1 MKTGTA
7 KRDKKFTLFAGP
19 CFTLCKILYNS
30 GDDVELRITDSP
42 LFCSKGG
49 NVALEEKKNIKQTLM
64 KKLLERQE
72 EAKVIRK
79 IVGLV
84 ILCLVIVIGGTG
96 IGGYLY
102 VNSALKPVDPGN
114 TKPVKVEIPIGSGVT
129 SIGNILEEKGIV
141 KNSTVFKYYVKFNNE
156 AGFQAGSY
164 DLTPSM
170 TLNEI
175 VNSLKT
181 GKVMRKAEF
190 KITIP
195 EGLQLDQIAEII
207 AEKSPYKKDEIEQ
220 KLNDKKW
227 LEQLKEEYPELIT
240 DEILNKDI
248 KRPLEGYLYP
258 ATYPF
263 YEKKPSL
270 DTILKKMI
278 AQTNEVLAQ
287 YQEAMTAND
296 YTPHELLTLSSLIEE
311 EATEKADRG
320 KISSVFYNRMEE
332 GMPLQ
337 TDPTVLYA
345 LGKHKDKT
353 VYKDLEVDSPYN
365 TYQVKGLPPGPIANA
380 GVSSIEAALQ
390 PEDTEY
396 YYFLAASNGSVYYS
410 ETLDEHNEKK
420 AKYITNK
427 EE

>member
-1 MKTGTA
+1 
-7 KRDKKFTLFAGP
+7 L
-19 CFTLCKILYNS
+19 L
-30 GDDVELRITDSP
+30 E
-42 LFCSKGG
+42 KG
-49 NVALEEKKNIKQTLM
+49 NKEMEDKKNIKETLM

-79 IVGLV
+79 IVGLI
-84 ILCLVIVIGGTG
+84 ILSLFIIIGGTAV
-96 IGGYLY
+96 GGYLY
-102 VNSALKPVDPGN
+102 INSALKPVNPDD

-129 SIGNILEEKGIV
+129 SIGNALEENGIV
-141 KNSTVFKYYVKFNNE
+141 KNGTVFKYYVKFNNE
-156 AGFQAGSY
+156 SGFQAGSY

-190 KITIP
+190 KITLP
-195 EGLQLDQIAEII
+195 EGLQLDKITEII
-207 AEKSPYKKDEIEQ
+207 ADNSPYNKGEIEK

-227 LEQLKEEYPELIT
+227 LKQLKKKYPNLIT
-240 DEILNKDI
+240 DEILHKDI

-258 ATYPF
+258 ATYSF

-270 DTILKKMI
+270 EKILTKMI
-278 AQTNEVLAQ
+278 AQTDEVLAQ
-287 YQEAMTAND
+287 YQASMAEMEYTA
-296 YTPHELLTLSSLIEE
+296 HELLTLSSLIEE

-320 KISSVFYNRMEE
+320 KISSVFYNRIDE

-345 LGKHKDKT
+345 LGEHKSRT
-353 VYKDLEVDSPYN
+353 VYKDLKVDSPYN
-365 TYQVKGLPPGPIANA
+365 TYKVKGLPPGPIANA
-380 GVSSIEAALQ
+380 GTSSIEAALQ
-390 PEDTEY
+390 PEDTNY
-396 YYFLAASNGSVYYS
+396 YYFLASSNGSVYYS

-420 AKYITNK
+420 AKYITNQS
-427 EE
+427 E

>member
-1 MKTGTA
+1 
-7 KRDKKFTLFAGP
+7 
-19 CFTLCKILYNS
+19 LYNS
-30 GDDVELRITDSP
+30 GDDVELPLTDIP

-49 NVALEEKKNIKQTLM
+49 NIALEKNKNIKETLM

-84 ILCLVIVIGGTG
+84 ILCLVIIIGGTA

-102 VNSALKPVDPGN
+102 VNSALKPVDPDN

-129 SIGNILEEKGIV
+129 SIGNILEEEGIV
-141 KNSTVFKYYVKFNNE
+141 KNSTIFKYYVKFNNE
-156 AGFQAGSY
+156 SGFQAGSY

-195 EGLQLDQIAEII
+195 EGLQLDQIAELI
-207 AEKSPYKKDEIEQ
+207 ADKSPYKKEEIVD

-227 LEQLKEEYPELIT
+227 LEQLKQEYPALIT
-240 DEILNKDI
+240 DEILKKEI

-270 DTILKKMI
+270 EAILMKMI

-287 YQEAMTAND
+287 YEGAMADREYTA
-296 YTPHELLTLSSLIEE
+296 HELLTLSSLIEE

-320 KISSVFYNRMEE
+320 KISSVFYNRIEE

-345 LGKHKDKT
+345 LGKHKKRT

-365 TYQVKGLPPGPIANA
+365 TYKVKGLPPGPIANA
-380 GVSSIEAALQ
+380 GVSSIEAALE

-396 YYFLAASNGSVYYS
+396 YYFLASANGSVYYS
-410 ETLDEHNEKK
+410 ETLEEHNEKK

>member
-1 MKTGTA
+1 MK
-7 KRDKKFTLFAGP
+7 
-19 CFTLCKILYNS
+19 
-30 GDDVELRITDSP
+30 
-42 LFCSKGG
+42 
-49 NVALEEKKNIKQTLM
+49 ALEEKKKIKDTLM

-84 ILCLVIVIGGTG
+84 ILCLVILIGGTA

-102 VNSALKPVDPGN
+102 VNSALKPVDPDN
-114 TKPVKVEIPIGSGVT
+114 TDPVKVEIPIGSGVT
-129 SIGNILEEKGIV
+129 SIGNILEDKGIV

-207 AEKSPYKKDEIEQ
+207 AEKSPYKKDEVEK

-227 LEQLKEEYPELIT
+227 LEQLKKEYPELIT
-240 DEILNKDI
+240 DEILKKEI

-263 YEKKPSL
+263 YEKNPSL
-270 DTILKKMI
+270 DSILKKMI

-287 YQEAMTAND
+287 YQEAMAANG

-345 LGKHKDKT
+345 LGKHKEKT
-353 VYKDLEVDSPYN
+353 VYKDLKVDSPYN

-427 EE
+427 KD

>member
-1 MKTGTA
+1 M
-7 KRDKKFTLFAGP
+7 
-19 CFTLCKILYNS
+19 
-30 GDDVELRITDSP
+30 
-42 LFCSKGG
+42 
-49 NVALEEKKNIKQTLM
+49 ALEKNRNIKETLM

-84 ILCLVIVIGGTG
+84 ILCLVIIIGGTA

-102 VNSALKPVDPGN
+102 VNSALKPVDPDN

-129 SIGNILEEKGIV
+129 SIGNILEEEGIV

-156 AGFQAGSY
+156 SGFQAGSY

-195 EGLQLDQIAEII
+195 EGLQLDQIAELI
-207 AEKSPYKKDEIEQ
+207 ADKSPYKKEEIVN

-227 LEQLKEEYPELIT
+227 LEQLKQEYPALIT
-240 DEILNKDI
+240 DEILNKEI

-270 DTILKKMI
+270 EAILTKMI

-287 YQEAMTAND
+287 YEGAMADREYTA
-296 YTPHELLTLSSLIEE
+296 HELLTLSSLIEE

-320 KISSVFYNRMEE
+320 KISSVFYNRIEE

-345 LGKHKDKT
+345 LGKHKKRT

-365 TYQVKGLPPGPIANA
+365 TYKVKGLPPGPIANA
-380 GVSSIEAALQ
+380 GVSSIEAALE
-390 PEDTEY
+390 PEETEY
-396 YYFLAASNGSVYYS
+396 YYFLASANGSVYYS
-410 ETLDEHNEKK
+410 ETLEEHNEKK

>member
-1 MKTGTA
+1 M
-7 KRDKKFTLFAGP
+7 
-19 CFTLCKILYNS
+19 
-30 GDDVELRITDSP
+30 
-42 LFCSKGG
+42 
-49 NVALEEKKNIKQTLM
+49 EEKKKIKETLM

-79 IVGLV
+79 VVGLV
-84 ILCLVIVIGGTG
+84 ILCLVIIIGGTAV
-96 IGGYLY
+96 GGYLY
-102 VNSALKPVDPGN
+102 VNSALKPVDPDN
-114 TKPVKVEIPIGSGVT
+114 TKTVKVDIPIGSGVS
-129 SIGNILEEKGIV
+129 SIGKILEDKGIV

-207 AEKSPYKKDEIEQ
+207 AEKSPYKKDEIQ
-220 KLNDKKW
+220 KKLNDKKW

-240 DEILNKDI
+240 DEIFKKEI

-287 YQEAMTAND
+287 YQEAMAAND

-353 VYKDLEVDSPYN
+353 VYKDLEVKSPYN
-365 TYQVKGLPPGPIANA
+365 TYQVQGLPPGPIANA
-380 GVSSIEAALQ
+380 GLSSIEAALQ

>member
-1 MKTGTA
+1 M
-7 KRDKKFTLFAGP
+7 
-19 CFTLCKILYNS
+19 
-30 GDDVELRITDSP
+30 
-42 LFCSKGG
+42 
-49 NVALEEKKNIKQTLM
+49 EKNRNIKETLM

-84 ILCLVIVIGGTG
+84 ILCLVIIIGGTA

-102 VNSALKPVDPGN
+102 VNSALKPVDPDN

-129 SIGNILEEKGIV
+129 SIGNILEEEGIV

-156 AGFQAGSY
+156 SGFQAGSY

-195 EGLQLDQIAEII
+195 EGLQLDQIAELI
-207 AEKSPYKKDEIEQ
+207 ADKSPYKKEEIVN

-227 LEQLKEEYPELIT
+227 LEQLKQEYPALIT
-240 DEILNKDI
+240 DEILKKEI

-270 DTILKKMI
+270 EAILTKMI

-287 YQEAMTAND
+287 YEGAMADREYTA
-296 YTPHELLTLSSLIEE
+296 HELLTLSSLIEE

-320 KISSVFYNRMEE
+320 KISSVFYNRIEE

-345 LGKHKDKT
+345 LGKHKKRT

-365 TYQVKGLPPGPIANA
+365 TYKVKGLPPGPIANA
-380 GVSSIEAALQ
+380 GVSSIEAALE
-390 PEDTEY
+390 PEETEY
-396 YYFLAASNGSVYYS
+396 YYFLASANGSVYYS
-410 ETLDEHNEKK
+410 ETLEEHNEKK

>member
-1 MKTGTA
+1 MK
-7 KRDKKFTLFAGP
+7 
-19 CFTLCKILYNS
+19 
-30 GDDVELRITDSP
+30 
-42 LFCSKGG
+42 
-49 NVALEEKKNIKQTLM
+49 ALEEKKKIKETLM

-79 IVGLV
+79 VVGLV
-84 ILCLVIVIGGTG
+84 ILCLVIIIGGTG

-102 VNSALKPVDPGN
+102 VNSALKPVDPDN
-114 TKPVKVEIPIGSGVT
+114 TKTVKVDIPIGSGVS
-129 SIGNILEEKGIV
+129 SIGKILEDKGIV

-207 AEKSPYKKDEIEQ
+207 AEKSPYKKDEIEK

-240 DEILNKDI
+240 DEIFKKEI

-287 YQEAMTAND
+287 YQEAMAANE

-353 VYKDLEVDSPYN
+353 VYKDLEVESPYN

-380 GVSSIEAALQ
+380 GLSSIEAALQ

>member
-1 MKTGTA
+1 
-7 KRDKKFTLFAGP
+7 
-19 CFTLCKILYNS
+19 LCKILYNRE
-30 GDDVELRITDSP
+30 DDVEIHDGNQAFL
-42 LFCSKGG
+42 LEKG
-49 NVALEEKKNIKQTLM
+49 NKEMEDKKNMKETLM

-79 IVGLV
+79 IVGLI
-84 ILCLVIVIGGTG
+84 ILSLIIIIGGTAV
-96 IGGYLY
+96 GGYLY
-102 VNSALKPVDPGN
+102 INSALKPVNPGD

-129 SIGNILEEKGIV
+129 SIGNILEENGIV
-141 KNSTVFKYYVKFNNE
+141 KNGTVFKYYVKFNNE
-156 AGFQAGSY
+156 SGFQAGSY
-164 DLTPSM
+164 NLTPSM

-175 VNSLKT
+175 VTSLKT

-195 EGLQLDQIAEII
+195 EGLQLDKITEII
-207 AEKSPYKKDEIEQ
+207 ADKSPYKKDEIEK

-227 LEQLKEEYPELIT
+227 LEKLKKEYPNLVT

-248 KRPLEGYLYP
+248 KKPLEGYLYP
-258 ATYPF
+258 ATYSF

-270 DTILKKMI
+270 EKILTKMI
-278 AQTNEVLAQ
+278 AQTDEVLAQ
-287 YQEAMTAND
+287 YQSSMAEREYTA
-296 YTPHELLTLSSLIEE
+296 HELLTLSSLIEE

-345 LGKHKDKT
+345 LGKHKSRT
-353 VYKDLEVDSPYN
+353 VYKDLKVDSPYN
-365 TYQVKGLPPGPIANA
+365 TYKVKGLPPGPIANA
-380 GVSSIEAALQ
+380 GTSSIEAALQ
-390 PEDTEY
+390 PEDTNY
-396 YYFLAASNGSVYYS
+396 YYFLASSSGSVYYS

-420 AKYITNK
+420 AKYITNQS
-427 EE
+427 E

>member
-1 MKTGTA
+1 MK
-7 KRDKKFTLFAGP
+7 
-19 CFTLCKILYNS
+19 
-30 GDDVELRITDSP
+30 
-42 LFCSKGG
+42 
-49 NVALEEKKNIKQTLM
+49 ALEEKKKIKETLM

-79 IVGLV
+79 VVGLV
-84 ILCLVIVIGGTG
+84 ILCLVIIIGGTA

-102 VNSALKPVDPGN
+102 VNSALKPVDPDN
-114 TKPVKVEIPIGSGVT
+114 TKTVKVDIPIGSGVS
-129 SIGNILEEKGIV
+129 SIGKILEDKGIV

-207 AEKSPYKKDEIEQ
+207 AEKSPYKKDEIEK

-240 DEILNKDI
+240 DEIFKKEI

-287 YQEAMTAND
+287 YQEAMAANE

-353 VYKDLEVDSPYN
+353 VYKDLKVESPYN

-380 GVSSIEAALQ
+380 GLSSIEAALQ

>member
-1 MKTGTA
+1 M
-7 KRDKKFTLFAGP
+7 
-19 CFTLCKILYNS
+19 
-30 GDDVELRITDSP
+30 
-42 LFCSKGG
+42 
-49 NVALEEKKNIKQTLM
+49 EEKKKIKETLM

-84 ILCLVIVIGGTG
+84 ILCLVIVIGGTA

-102 VNSALKPVDPGN
+102 VNSALKPVDPDN
-114 TKPVKVEIPIGSGVT
+114 TNPVKVDIPIGSGVT
-129 SIGNILEEKGIV
+129 SIGSILEDKGIV

-195 EGLQLDQIAEII
+195 EGLQLDQISEII
-207 AEKSPYKKDEIEQ
+207 AEKSPYTKEEIEK

-287 YQEAMTAND
+287 YQEAMAAND

-320 KISSVFYNRMEE
+320 KISSVFYNRIEE

-353 VYKDLEVDSPYN
+353 VYKDLEVKSPYN

-420 AKYITNK
+420 AKYITK
-427 EE
+427 KQE

>member
-1 MKTGTA
+1 MK
-7 KRDKKFTLFAGP
+7 
-19 CFTLCKILYNS
+19 
-30 GDDVELRITDSP
+30 
-42 LFCSKGG
+42 
-49 NVALEEKKNIKQTLM
+49 ALEEKKKIKETLM

-84 ILCLVIVIGGTG
+84 ILCLVIVIGGTAV
-96 IGGYLY
+96 GGYLY
-102 VNSALKPVDPGN
+102 VNSALKPVDPEN
-114 TKPVKVEIPIGSGVT
+114 TKPVKVDIPIGSGVT
-129 SIGNILEEKGIV
+129 SIGSILEDKGIV

-207 AEKSPYKKDEIEQ
+207 AEKSPYKKEEIEK

-287 YQEAMTAND
+287 YQEAMAAND

-345 LGKHKDKT
+345 LGKHKAKT
-353 VYKDLEVDSPYN
+353 VYKDLEVESPYN

-427 EE
+427 KE

>member
-1 MKTGTA
+1 
-7 KRDKKFTLFAGP
+7 
-19 CFTLCKILYNS
+19 LYNS
-30 GDDVELRITDSP
+30 GDDVELPLTDIP

-49 NVALEEKKNIKQTLM
+49 KIALEKNKNIKETLM

-84 ILCLVIVIGGTG
+84 ILCLVIIIGGTA

-102 VNSALKPVDPGN
+102 VNSALKPVDPDN

-129 SIGNILEEKGIV
+129 SIGNILEEEGIV
-141 KNSTVFKYYVKFNNE
+141 KNSTIFKYYVKFNNE
-156 AGFQAGSY
+156 SGFQAGSY

-195 EGLQLDQIAEII
+195 EGLQLDQIAELI
-207 AEKSPYKKDEIEQ
+207 ADKSPYKKEEIVD

-227 LEQLKEEYPELIT
+227 LEQLKQEYPALIT
-240 DEILNKDI
+240 DEILKKEI

-270 DTILKKMI
+270 EAILMKMI

-287 YQEAMTAND
+287 YEGAMADREYTA
-296 YTPHELLTLSSLIEE
+296 HELLTLSSLIEE

-320 KISSVFYNRMEE
+320 KISSVFYNRIEE

-345 LGKHKDKT
+345 LGKHKKRT

-365 TYQVKGLPPGPIANA
+365 TYKVKGLPPGPIANA
-380 GVSSIEAALQ
+380 GVSSIEAALE

-396 YYFLAASNGSVYYS
+396 YYFLASANGSVYYS
-410 ETLDEHNEKK
+410 ETLEEHNEKK

>member
-1 MKTGTA
+1 
-7 KRDKKFTLFAGP
+7 
-19 CFTLCKILYNS
+19 
-30 GDDVELRITDSP
+30 
-42 LFCSKGG
+42 
-49 NVALEEKKNIKQTLM
+49 M

-79 IVGLV
+79 VVGLV
-84 ILCLVIVIGGTG
+84 ILCLVIVIGGTAV
-96 IGGYLY
+96 GGYLY
-102 VNSALKPVDPGN
+102 VNSALKPVDPDN
-114 TKPVKVEIPIGSGVT
+114 TKPVKVEIPIGSGVS
-129 SIGNILEEKGIV
+129 SIGKILEENGIV
-141 KNSTVFKYYVKFNNE
+141 KNATVFKYYVKFNNE
-156 AGFQAGSY
+156 AGFQAGAY

-190 KITIP
+190 KITVP

-207 AEKSPYKKDEIEQ
+207 AKKTPYKQEEIEKQ
-220 KLNDKKW
+220 LNDKKW
-227 LEQLKEEYPELIT
+227 IEQLKGEYPELIT
-240 DEILNKDI
+240 DEILNEDI

-258 ATYPF
+258 ATYSF

-270 DTILKKMI
+270 EAILKKMI
-278 AQTNEVLAQ
+278 GQTNEVLAQ
-287 YQEAMTAND
+287 YQESIAANG
-296 YTPHELLTLSSLIEE
+296 YTTHELLTLSSLIEE

-320 KISSVFYNRMEE
+320 KISSVFYNRIEKD
-332 GMPLQ
+332 MPLQ

-345 LGKHKDKT
+345 LGKHKSRT
-353 VYKDLEVDSPYN
+353 VYEDLEVDSPYN

-390 PEDTEY
+390 PDDTEY

-420 AKYITNK
+420 EKYITNK

>member
-1 MKTGTA
+1 MSNQHDGYPAFLLERGNNELEDKNKMK
-7 KRDKKFTLFAGP
+7 
-19 CFTLCKILYNS
+19 
-30 GDDVELRITDSP
+30 E
-42 LFCSKGG
+42 
-49 NVALEEKKNIKQTLM
+49 TLM
-64 KKLLERQE
+64 NKLLERQE

-79 IVGLV
+79 IVGL
-84 ILCLVIVIGGTG
+84 IFLSLIIIIGGTAV
-96 IGGYLY
+96 GGYLY
-102 VNSALKPVDPGN
+102 VKSALNPVNPDN

-141 KNSTVFKYYVKFNNE
+141 KNATVFKYYVKFNNE
-156 AGFQAGSY
+156 SGFQAGSY

-190 KITIP
+190 KITLP
-195 EGLQLDQIAEII
+195 EGLQLDKITEII
-207 AEKSPYKKDEIEQ
+207 ADKSPYKKDEIEK

-227 LEQLKEEYPELIT
+227 IEQLKKEYPNLVT
-240 DEILNKDI
+240 DELFNKDI

-258 ATYPF
+258 ATYSF

-270 DTILKKMI
+270 EEILTKMI
-278 AQTNEVLAQ
+278 AQTDEVLAQ
-287 YQEAMTAND
+287 YQDSMAEREYTA
-296 YTPHELLTLSSLIEE
+296 HQLLTMSSLIEE

-320 KISSVFYNRMEE
+320 KISSVFYNRIEE

-345 LGKHKDKT
+345 LGEHKSRT

-365 TYQVKGLPPGPIANA
+365 TYKVKGLPPGPIANA
-380 GVSSIEAALQ
+380 GLSSIEAALQ
-390 PEDTEY
+390 PEATNY
-396 YYFLAASNGSVYYS
+396 YYFLASSNGSVYYS
-410 ETLDEHNEKK
+410 ETLEEHNEKK

-427 EE
+427 SE

>member
-1 MKTGTA
+1 
-7 KRDKKFTLFAGP
+7 
-19 CFTLCKILYNS
+19 
-30 GDDVELRITDSP
+30 
-42 LFCSKGG
+42 
-49 NVALEEKKNIKQTLM
+49 M

-79 IVGLV
+79 IVGLI
-84 ILCLVIVIGGTG
+84 ILSLIIVIGGTAV
-96 IGGYLY
+96 GGYLY
-102 VNSALKPVDPGN
+102 VKSALKPVDPEN

-129 SIGNILEEKGIV
+129 SIGNILEENGIV
-141 KNSTVFKYYVKFNNE
+141 KNATVFKYYVKFNNE
-156 AGFQAGSY
+156 SGFQAGSY

-170 TLNEI
+170 TLSEI

-181 GKVMRKAEF
+181 GKVMRKAVF

-195 EGLQLDQIAEII
+195 EGLQLDKIAEII
-207 AEKSPYKKDEIEQ
+207 ADKSPYKKDEIEK

-227 LEQLKEEYPELIT
+227 LEQLKKEYPNLIT
-240 DEILNKDI
+240 DELLNKDI

-258 ATYPF
+258 VTYSF

-270 DTILKKMI
+270 EEILTKMI
-278 AQTNEVLAQ
+278 AQTDEVLAQ
-287 YQEAMTAND
+287 YKSSMADREFTA
-296 YTPHELLTLSSLIEE
+296 HKLLTMASLIEE

-320 KISSVFYNRMEE
+320 KISSVFYNRIEE

-345 LGKHKDKT
+345 LGEHKSRT

-365 TYQVKGLPPGPIANA
+365 TYKVKGLPPGPIANA
-380 GVSSIEAALQ
+380 GLSSIEAALQ
-390 PEDTEY
+390 PEDTNY
-396 YYFLAASNGSVYYS
+396 YYFLASSNGSVYYS
-410 ETLDEHNEKK
+410 ETLEEHNEKK

-427 EE
+427 SE

>member
-1 MKTGTA
+1 MK
-7 KRDKKFTLFAGP
+7 
-19 CFTLCKILYNS
+19 
-30 GDDVELRITDSP
+30 
-42 LFCSKGG
+42 
-49 NVALEEKKNIKQTLM
+49 ALVEKKKIKETLM

-84 ILCLVIVIGGTG
+84 ILCLVIVIGGTA

-102 VNSALKPVDPGN
+102 VNSALKPVDPDD
-114 TKPVKVEIPIGSGVT
+114 TKPVKVDIPIGSGVS
-129 SIGNILEEKGIV
+129 SIGKILEDKGIV

-207 AEKSPYKKDEIEQ
+207 ADKSPYKKDEIEK

-227 LEQLKEEYPELIT
+227 LGQLKEEYPELIT
-240 DEILNKDI
+240 DEIFKKEI

-263 YEKKPSL
+263 YEKMPSL

-287 YQEAMTAND
+287 YQEAMAAND

-353 VYKDLEVDSPYN
+353 VYKDLEVKSPYN
-365 TYQVKGLPPGPIANA
+365 TYQVEGLPPGPIANA
-380 GVSSIEAALQ
+380 GLSSIEAALQ

-420 AKYITNK
+420 AKYITDKK
-427 EE
+427 E

>member
-1 MKTGTA
+1 M
-7 KRDKKFTLFAGP
+7 
-19 CFTLCKILYNS
+19 
-30 GDDVELRITDSP
+30 
-42 LFCSKGG
+42 
-49 NVALEEKKNIKQTLM
+49 EKNKNIKETLM

-84 ILCLVIVIGGTG
+84 ILCLVIIIGGTA

-102 VNSALKPVDPGN
+102 VNSALKPVDPDN

-129 SIGNILEEKGIV
+129 SIGNILEEEGIV
-141 KNSTVFKYYVKFNNE
+141 KNSTIFKYYVKFNNE
-156 AGFQAGSY
+156 SGFQAGSY

-195 EGLQLDQIAEII
+195 EGLQLDQIAELI
-207 AEKSPYKKDEIEQ
+207 ADKSPYKKEEIVD

-227 LEQLKEEYPELIT
+227 LEQLKQEYPALIT
-240 DEILNKDI
+240 DEILKKEI

-270 DTILKKMI
+270 EAILMKMI

-287 YQEAMTAND
+287 YEGAMADREYTA
-296 YTPHELLTLSSLIEE
+296 HELLTLSSLIEE

-320 KISSVFYNRMEE
+320 KISSVFYNRIEE

-345 LGKHKDKT
+345 LGKHKKRT

-365 TYQVKGLPPGPIANA
+365 TYKVKGLPPGPIANA
-380 GVSSIEAALQ
+380 GVSSIEAALE

-396 YYFLAASNGSVYYS
+396 YYFLASANGSVYYS
-410 ETLDEHNEKK
+410 ETLEEHNEKK

>member
-1 MKTGTA
+1 
-7 KRDKKFTLFAGP
+7 
-19 CFTLCKILYNS
+19 LCKILYNS
-30 GDDVELRITDSP
+30 GDDVELPLTDIP

-49 NVALEEKKNIKQTLM
+49 KIALEKNKNIKETLM

-84 ILCLVIVIGGTG
+84 ILCLVIIIGGTA

-102 VNSALKPVDPGN
+102 VNSALKPVDPDN

-129 SIGNILEEKGIV
+129 SIGNILEEEGIV
-141 KNSTVFKYYVKFNNE
+141 KNSTIFKYYVKFNNE
-156 AGFQAGSY
+156 SGFQAGSY

-195 EGLQLDQIAEII
+195 EGLQLDQIAELI
-207 AEKSPYKKDEIEQ
+207 ADKSPYKKEEIVD

-227 LEQLKEEYPELIT
+227 LEQLKQEYPALIT
-240 DEILNKDI
+240 DEILKKEI

-270 DTILKKMI
+270 EAILMKMI

-287 YQEAMTAND
+287 YEGAMADREYTA
-296 YTPHELLTLSSLIEE
+296 HELLTLSSLIEE

-320 KISSVFYNRMEE
+320 KISSVFYNRIEE

-345 LGKHKDKT
+345 LGKHKKRT

-365 TYQVKGLPPGPIANA
+365 TYKVKGLPPGPIANA
-380 GVSSIEAALQ
+380 GVSSIEAALE

-396 YYFLAASNGSVYYS
+396 YYFLASANGSVYYS
-410 ETLDEHNEKK
+410 ETLEEHNEKK

>member
-1 MKTGTA
+1 MK
-7 KRDKKFTLFAGP
+7 DKNKIIETL
-19 CFTLCKILYNS
+19 T
-30 GDDVELRITDSP
+30 
-42 LFCSKGG
+42 
-49 NVALEEKKNIKQTLM
+49 

-79 IVGLV
+79 IVGL
-84 ILCLVIVIGGTG
+84 IFISLIIIIGGTAV
-96 IGGYLY
+96 GGYLY
-102 VNSALKPVDPGN
+102 VNSALKPVDPDD
-114 TKPVKVEIPIGSGVT
+114 TKPVNVEIPIGSGVT
-129 SIGNILEEKGIV
+129 SIGKILEEKGIV

-156 AGFQAGSY
+156 SGFQAGSY

-207 AEKSPYKKDEIEQ
+207 ADHSPYKKEEVEK

-227 LEQLKEEYPELIT
+227 LEQLKKEYPNLVT
-240 DEILNKDI
+240 DEIDNKEI

-258 ATYPF
+258 ATYSF
-263 YEKKPSL
+263 YEKKPPL
-270 DTILKKMI
+270 EDILKEMLDQ
-278 AQTNEVLAQ
+278 ADEVLAQ
-287 YQEAMTAND
+287 YRDSITEREYTA
-296 YTPHELLTLSSLIEE
+296 HQLLTMASLIEE

-320 KISSVFYNRMEE
+320 KISSVFYNRIEE
-332 GMPLQ
+332 EMPLQ

-345 LGKHKDKT
+345 LGEHKPRTNYD
-353 VYKDLEVDSPYN
+353 DLKVDSPYN
-365 TYQVKGLPPGPIANA
+365 TYKVKGLPPGPIANA
-380 GVSSIEAALQ
+380 GLSSIEAALQ
-390 PEDTEY
+390 PEDTNY
-396 YYFLAASNGSVYYS
+396 YYFLASANGSVYYS
-410 ETLDEHNEKK
+410 ETLEEHNEKK

-427 EE
+427 SE

>member
-1 MKTGTA
+1 MK
-7 KRDKKFTLFAGP
+7 
-19 CFTLCKILYNS
+19 
-30 GDDVELRITDSP
+30 
-42 LFCSKGG
+42 
-49 NVALEEKKNIKQTLM
+49 ALEEKKKIKETLM

-79 IVGLV
+79 VVGLV
-84 ILCLVIVIGGTG
+84 ILCLVIIIGGTA

-102 VNSALKPVDPGN
+102 VNSALKPVDPDN
-114 TKPVKVEIPIGSGVT
+114 TKTVKVDIPIGSGVS
-129 SIGNILEEKGIV
+129 SIGKILEDKGIV

-207 AEKSPYKKDEIEQ
+207 AEKSPYKKDEIEK

-240 DEILNKDI
+240 DEIFKKEI

-287 YQEAMTAND
+287 YQEAMAAND

-353 VYKDLEVDSPYN
+353 VYKDLEVESPYN

-380 GVSSIEAALQ
+380 GLSSIEAALQ

>member
-1 MKTGTA
+1 MK
-7 KRDKKFTLFAGP
+7 
-19 CFTLCKILYNS
+19 
-30 GDDVELRITDSP
+30 
-42 LFCSKGG
+42 
-49 NVALEEKKNIKQTLM
+49 ALEEKKKIKDTLM

-84 ILCLVIVIGGTG
+84 ILCLVILIGGTA

-102 VNSALKPVDPGN
+102 VNSALKPVDPDN
-114 TKPVKVEIPIGSGVT
+114 TDPVKVEIPIGSGVT
-129 SIGNILEEKGIV
+129 SIGNILEDKGIV

-207 AEKSPYKKDEIEQ
+207 AEKSPYKKDEVEK

-227 LEQLKEEYPELIT
+227 LEQLKKEYPELIT
-240 DEILNKDI
+240 DEILKKEI

-263 YEKKPSL
+263 YEKNPSL
-270 DTILKKMI
+270 DSILKKMI
-278 AQTNEVLAQ
+278 AQTDEVLAQ
-287 YQEAMTAND
+287 YQEAMAANG

-345 LGKHKDKT
+345 LGKHKEKT
-353 VYKDLEVDSPYN
+353 VYKDLKVDSPYN

-427 EE
+427 KD

>member
-1 MKTGTA
+1 MK
-7 KRDKKFTLFAGP
+7 DKNKIKETL
-19 CFTLCKILYNS
+19 T
-30 GDDVELRITDSP
+30 
-42 LFCSKGG
+42 
-49 NVALEEKKNIKQTLM
+49 

-79 IVGLV
+79 IVGL
-84 ILCLVIVIGGTG
+84 IFISLIIIIGGTAV
-96 IGGYLY
+96 GGYLY
-102 VNSALKPVDPGN
+102 VNSALKPVDPDD
-114 TKPVKVEIPIGSGVT
+114 TKPVNVEIPIGSGVT
-129 SIGNILEEKGIV
+129 SIGKILEEKGIV

-156 AGFQAGSY
+156 SGFQAGSY

-207 AEKSPYKKDEIEQ
+207 ADHSPYKKEEVEK

-227 LEQLKEEYPELIT
+227 LEQLKKEYPNLVT
-240 DEILNKDI
+240 DEIDNKEI

-258 ATYPF
+258 ATYSF
-263 YEKKPSL
+263 YEKKPPL
-270 DTILKKMI
+270 EDILKEMLD
-278 AQTNEVLAQ
+278 QTDEVLAK
-287 YQEAMTAND
+287 YRDSITEREYTA
-296 YTPHELLTLSSLIEE
+296 HQLLTMASLIEE

-320 KISSVFYNRMEE
+320 KISSVFYNRIEE
-332 GMPLQ
+332 EMPLQ

-345 LGKHKDKT
+345 LGEHKPRTNYD
-353 VYKDLEVDSPYN
+353 DLKVDSPYN
-365 TYQVKGLPPGPIANA
+365 TYKVKGLPPGPIANA
-380 GVSSIEAALQ
+380 GLSSIEAALQ
-390 PEDTEY
+390 PEDTNF
-396 YYFLAASNGSVYYS
+396 YYFLASANGSVYYS
-410 ETLDEHNEKK
+410 ETLEEHNEKK

-427 EE
+427 SE

>member
-1 MKTGTA
+1 M
-7 KRDKKFTLFAGP
+7 
-19 CFTLCKILYNS
+19 
-30 GDDVELRITDSP
+30 
-42 LFCSKGG
+42 
-49 NVALEEKKNIKQTLM
+49 ALEKNKNIKETLM

-84 ILCLVIVIGGTG
+84 ILCLVIIIGGAAV
-96 IGGYLY
+96 GGYLY
-102 VNSALKPVDPGN
+102 VNSALKPVDPDN

-129 SIGNILEEKGIV
+129 SIGNILEEEGIV

-156 AGFQAGSY
+156 SGFQAGSY

-170 TLNEI
+170 TLSEI

-207 AEKSPYKKDEIEQ
+207 AEKSPYKQEEIKK
-220 KLNDKKW
+220 KLSDKKW
-227 LEQLKEEYPELIT
+227 LEQLKQEYPALIT
-240 DEILNKDI
+240 DEIIKKEI

-270 DTILKKMI
+270 EAILTKMI

-287 YQEAMTAND
+287 YEGAMADRD
-296 YTPHELLTLSSLIEE
+296 YTAHELLTLSSLIEE

-320 KISSVFYNRMEE
+320 KISSVFYNRIEE

-345 LGKHKDKT
+345 LGKHKKRT

-380 GVSSIEAALQ
+380 GVSSIEAALE

-396 YYFLAASNGSVYYS
+396 YYFLASSNGSVYYS
-410 ETLDEHNEKK
+410 ETLEEHNEKK

>member
-1 MKTGTA
+1 M
-7 KRDKKFTLFAGP
+7 
-19 CFTLCKILYNS
+19 
-30 GDDVELRITDSP
+30 V
-42 LFCSKGG
+42 
-49 NVALEEKKNIKQTLM
+49 EKKKIKETLM

-84 ILCLVIVIGGTG
+84 ILCLVIVIGGTA

-102 VNSALKPVDPGN
+102 VNSALKPVDPDD
-114 TKPVKVEIPIGSGVT
+114 TKPVKVDIPIGSGVS
-129 SIGNILEEKGIV
+129 SIGKILEDKGIV

-207 AEKSPYKKDEIEQ
+207 ADKSPYKKDEIEK

-227 LEQLKEEYPELIT
+227 LGQLKEEYPELIT
-240 DEILNKDI
+240 DEIFKKEI

-263 YEKKPSL
+263 YEKMPSL

-287 YQEAMTAND
+287 YQEAMAAND

-353 VYKDLEVDSPYN
+353 VYKDLEVKSPYN
-365 TYQVKGLPPGPIANA
+365 TYQVEGLPPGPIANA
-380 GVSSIEAALQ
+380 GLSSIEAALQ

-420 AKYITNK
+420 AKYITDKK
-427 EE
+427 E

>member
-1 MKTGTA
+1 MK
-7 KRDKKFTLFAGP
+7 
-19 CFTLCKILYNS
+19 
-30 GDDVELRITDSP
+30 
-42 LFCSKGG
+42 
-49 NVALEEKKNIKQTLM
+49 ALEEKKKIKETLM

-79 IVGLV
+79 VVGLV
-84 ILCLVIVIGGTG
+84 ILCLVIIIGGTAV
-96 IGGYLY
+96 GGYLY
-102 VNSALKPVDPGN
+102 VNSALKPVDPDN
-114 TKPVKVEIPIGSGVT
+114 TKTVKVDIPIGSGVS
-129 SIGNILEEKGIV
+129 SIGKILEDKGIV

-181 GKVMRKAEF
+181 GKVIRKAEF

-207 AEKSPYKKDEIEQ
+207 AEKSPYKKDEIQ
-220 KLNDKKW
+220 KKLNDKKW
-227 LEQLKEEYPELIT
+227 IEQLKEEYPELIT
-240 DEILNKDI
+240 DEIFKKEI

-287 YQEAMTAND
+287 YQEAMAAND

-353 VYKDLEVDSPYN
+353 VYKDLEVKSPYN
-365 TYQVKGLPPGPIANA
+365 TYQVQGLPPGPIANA
-380 GVSSIEAALQ
+380 GLSSIEAALQ

-427 EE
+427 KE

>member
-1 MKTGTA
+1 ME
-7 KRDKKFTLFAGP
+7 D
-19 CFTLCKILYNS
+19 
-30 GDDVELRITDSP
+30 
-42 LFCSKGG
+42 
-49 NVALEEKKNIKQTLM
+49 KKNIKKTLM

-79 IVGLV
+79 IVGLI
-84 ILCLVIVIGGTG
+84 ILSLIIVIGGTAV
-96 IGGYLY
+96 GGYLY
-102 VNSALKPVDPGN
+102 VKSALKPVDPEN

-129 SIGNILEEKGIV
+129 SIGNILEENGIV
-141 KNSTVFKYYVKFNNE
+141 KNATIFKYYVKFNNE
-156 AGFQAGSY
+156 SGFQAGSY

-170 TLNEI
+170 TLSEI

-195 EGLQLDQIAEII
+195 EGLQLDKIAEII
-207 AEKSPYKKDEIEQ
+207 ADKSPYKKDEIEK

-227 LEQLKEEYPELIT
+227 LEQLKKEYPNLIT

-258 ATYPF
+258 VTYSF

-270 DTILKKMI
+270 EDILTKMI
-278 AQTNEVLAQ
+278 AQTDEVLAQ
-287 YQEAMTAND
+287 YKSSMADKEFTA
-296 YTPHELLTLSSLIEE
+296 HKLLTMASLIEE

-320 KISSVFYNRMEE
+320 KISSVFYNRIEE

-345 LGKHKDKT
+345 LGEHKSRT

-365 TYQVKGLPPGPIANA
+365 TYKVAGLPPGPIANA
-380 GVSSIEAALQ
+380 GLSSIEAALQ
-390 PEDTEY
+390 PEDTNY
-396 YYFLAASNGSVYYS
+396 YYFLASSNGSVYYS
-410 ETLDEHNEKK
+410 ETLEEHNEKK

-427 EE
+427 SE